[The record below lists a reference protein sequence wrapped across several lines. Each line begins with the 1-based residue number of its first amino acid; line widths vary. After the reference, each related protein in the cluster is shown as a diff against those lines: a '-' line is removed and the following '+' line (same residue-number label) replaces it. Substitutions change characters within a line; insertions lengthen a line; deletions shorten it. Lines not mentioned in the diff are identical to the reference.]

1 MGDNALPNATWS
13 KESVELFNKL
23 SQLGDDWKRI
33 YQNTC
38 MPLRDDVPGSYI
50 VSVTEPGKLFEFI
63 FFHNFK
69 LKSMKCLVQFG
80 PYTQGPVG

>member
-23 SQLGDDWKRI
+23 SQLGDDWKRV
-33 YQNTC
+33 YQDTS
-38 MPLRDDVPGSYI
+38 LRNDGSRPYL

-63 FFHNFK
+63 FFHNLK